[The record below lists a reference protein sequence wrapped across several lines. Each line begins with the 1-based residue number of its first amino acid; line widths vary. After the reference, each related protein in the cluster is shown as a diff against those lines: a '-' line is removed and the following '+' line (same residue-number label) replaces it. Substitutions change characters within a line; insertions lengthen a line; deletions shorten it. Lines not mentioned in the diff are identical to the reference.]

1 MTPVVSSIFFDVL
14 AVVGQY
20 LVAAYLGVRSVVLC
34 AGPWVSGRMCVVPVL
49 WGRLYI
55 RNIYTVY
62 LYIYQF
68 TWRYRRYLRVF
79 TGTYF
84 GTYR

>member
-1 MTPVVSSIFFDVL
+1 MTPVGV
-14 AVVGQY
+14 QY
-20 LVAAYLGVRSVVLC
+20 FLVAHWFCGLWRFS
-34 AGPWVSGRMCVVPVL
+34 VSGRLCGVPVL
-49 WGRLYI
+49 WCPVGCVQCRSRLGPVYI
-55 RNIYTVY
+55 RNIYTVL

-68 TWRYRRYLRVF
+68 TWRYLRYLRVF